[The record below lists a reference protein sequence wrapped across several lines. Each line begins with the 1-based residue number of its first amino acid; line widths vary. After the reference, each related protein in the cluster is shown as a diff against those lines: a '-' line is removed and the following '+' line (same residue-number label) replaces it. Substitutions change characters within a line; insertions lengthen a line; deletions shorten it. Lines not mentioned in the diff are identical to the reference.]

1 MTVTVLTG
9 AGISTESG
17 IPDYRGPNG
26 LWRADPEQEKL
37 VTYHHYMGSAEIRRR
52 SWLFRR
58 DSPAWDAEPNAA
70 HRALATLPDAWII
83 TQNVD
88 GLHRRAGSPPDR
100 VLELHG
106 NMFGAVCT
114 SCGADSTT
122 REAVERIM
130 AGEDDP
136 ACRAC
141 GGVLKTATVMF
152 GQSLDQGVLS
162 RAVEAAGNCE
172 VFVAVGTSLQVR
184 PAATLVS
191 IAAEAGARVV
201 IVNGEPTAYD
211 HMADEVIHDPIG
223 VAVPRLCAALTA

>member
-152 GQSLDQGVLS
+152 GQSLDQDVLS

-211 HMADEVIHDPIG
+211 HMADEVVHDPIG